1 MADVAPLGHVCKH
14 WVNEEGILYHS
25 EGVSCAPKKDFYV
38 LDITADELVMT
49 VWKITN
55 PFRVSSK
62 ETLAPKKFKCLYSE
76 FKQSHEFR
84 ACIMHH
90 GLGELEYI
98 DNLIEGRIDY
108 LSRVS
113 KKIQLMVIEHLSLP
127 SIYRLMRTNKYFKKL
142 CSDDEVWQG
151 YLMRNNLIRYA
162 TPGLED
168 IANTQGWKAY
178 ASVLLR
184 LKKINIKYM
193 NPVTKKS
200 SGSSN
205 SDKDSKTIARLRES
219 LGSDYFNMF
228 LADDESTGR
237 RGSTLSTLGQFAND
251 ASAGTKR
258 RDSATRRSLVQELTR
273 DTVDL
278 SYAFRG
284 RANSLIKSD
293 VEAPVKKDDQRRK
306 SLPINKL

>member
-127 SIYRLMRTNKYFKKL
+127 SIYRLMRTNKYFKK
-142 CSDDEVWQG
+142 
-151 YLMRNNLIRYA
+151 
-162 TPGLED
+162 
-168 IANTQGWKAY
+168 
-178 ASVLLR
+178 
-184 LKKINIKYM
+184 KINIKYM
-193 NPVTKKS
+193 NPVTKKT

-251 ASAGTKR
+251 ASAGTRR